1 MKCEI
6 ITYEQADNG
15 LALFVVPE
23 TDAERSILQG
33 LWKHGELTLCNGVAD
48 RSPQGFA
55 VRWKTTEQK
64 ARDK

>member
-6 ITYEQADNG
+6 ITYEHADNG

-23 TDAERSILQG
+23 TDAERAILQG
-33 LWKHGELTLCNGVAD
+33 LWKRGELALCNGVAD

-55 VRWKTTEQK
+55 VKWKMAKQK
-64 ARDK
+64 VSDQ